1 VDFAKAL
8 HEYPVILMEGA
19 LLERLRREY
28 QVTLDPF
35 VYHAGFIYD
44 RDKRSILQSLY
55 RQYIDSALHQTTP
68 ILITTPTWR
77 ANEDRLEQSEF
88 RGMDVNG
95 DCVRFLQDVRKEYHE
110 FSSLIYIGGVMGC
123 RGDAYDASDAL
134 STQDA
139 YDFHGPQAARLAEAG
154 ADFLFGVTLPA
165 VSEAMGLAR
174 AMAQTGTGYILSF
187 VIRSDGKL
195 LDGTLLHDAIA
206 QIDATVSPRPLSYMI
221 NCVHPS
227 NLLQALEVQENCS
240 ALVRSRLIGIQANA
254 SAKSPEELDGAD
266 QLAAD
271 DLGEWVT
278 AMERLR
284 EQQLRVFGGCC
295 GTDDRYIER
304 LAQTLV

>member
-1 VDFAKAL
+1 MDFAKAL

-35 VYHAGFIYD
+35 IYHAGFIYD
-44 RDKRSILQSLY
+44 REKRSILQSLY

-77 ANEDRLEQSEF
+77 ANEERVGQSEF
-88 RGMDVNG
+88 LGMDVNG
-95 DCVRFLQDVRKEYHE
+95 DCVRFLKDVRNEYHE
-110 FSSLIYIGGVMGC
+110 FSSLIYLGGVMGC
-123 RGDAYDASDAL
+123 RGDAYDASEAL
-134 STQDA
+134 STQEA

-165 VSEAMGLAR
+165 VSEATGLAR

-195 LDGTLLHDAIA
+195 LDGTLLHDAIE
-206 QIDATVSPRPLSYMI
+206 QIDATVSPRPLSYMV

-240 ALVRSRLIGIQANA
+240 ALVRSRFIGIQANA
-254 SAKSPEELDGAD
+254 SAKSPEELDGAE

-271 DLGEWVT
+271 DLGEWVI

-284 EQQLRVFGGCC
+284 EQHLRVFGGCC